1 MTVPGFRLPVS
12 GLEFR
17 VFDGVT
23 KREPCSFVI
32 EKDKKAEI
40 RVSLSDGDA
49 KLKIIL
55 EENASLEMKSEIR
68 NSSSLMVDCMLSG
81 AGSSVSITN
90 ICNCEKSDMQK
101 SVTNVIHSAPKTRS
115 TVNSKG
121 VAWGSSSIELSG
133 LAKIEKS
140 APGSFSR
147 VECKALV
154 LGEKAKARADPILEI
169 LNNDVDCSHAASVRE
184 IEKEKVFYLQTRGL
198 NEEEAKKMIV
208 EGFLGE
214 SS

>member
-1 MTVPGFRLPVS
+1 MSLSSSRLPVS
-12 GLEFR
+12 GLEFS
-17 VFDGVT
+17 VLKEIT
-23 KREPCSFVI
+23 KREPGLFVI
-32 EKDKKAEI
+32 EKGKKAEI
-40 RVSLSDGDA
+40 RVSLSNGDA

-90 ICNCEKSDMQK
+90 ICRCERSDVQK
-101 SVTNVIHSAPKTRS
+101 SVANVIHSAPKTRS
-115 TVNSKG
+115 IVNSRG
-121 VAWGSSSIELSG
+121 VAWGSSAVELSG

-208 EGFLGE
+208 DGFLG
-214 SS
+214 STD